1 MGLRWRRSDSAK
13 CEIKAI
19 GAVWWRH
26 EDGAQGGSAGR
37 WLQQRSA
44 MIPRWVFDEMGFQ
57 RCFWWQQRNMM
68 TVNLVEIFQFGGCW
82 LGDLV
87 LGIWVGFDLWVS
99 GYCVAEDRF
108 TVKHEG
114 EWWVLRWV
122 LFVWGY
128 WKG

>member
-1 MGLRWRRSDSAK
+1 
-13 CEIKAI
+13 
-19 GAVWWRH
+19 V
-26 EDGAQGGSAGR
+26 
-37 WLQQRSA
+37 
-44 MIPRWVFDEMGFQ
+44 GFVSV
-57 RCFWWQQRNMM
+57 FWWVLMWG
-68 TVNLVEIFQFGGCW
+68 LVGGFG
-82 LGDLV
+82 

-108 TVKHEG
+108 TAEHEG